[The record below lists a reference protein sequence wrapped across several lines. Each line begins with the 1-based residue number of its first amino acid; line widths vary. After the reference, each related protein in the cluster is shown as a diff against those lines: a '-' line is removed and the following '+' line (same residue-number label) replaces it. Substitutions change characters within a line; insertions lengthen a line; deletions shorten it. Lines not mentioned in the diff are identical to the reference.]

1 VKTEMRSLL
10 FLCFLSVSVVL
21 GNLQHQVD
29 PTDTSSLTQPLIVDP
44 NALSAAAAQ
53 NVANIAQ
60 ILADAPAS
68 ADDPPPAAN
77 QDDLA
82 NMLDA
87 GSGTGSTSTTSS
99 STDTSSTD
107 SSSDS
112 SDSSD
117 DSSSSDSSSSSA
129 DQTSAI
135 EKEIKLLTS
144 LVDHGKAIAAALPDK
159 EQRLKELA
167 AQLAAASSKQKAQGA
182 QAQLAEQKLLL
193 AQIQLKIAALKQK
206 LEDLETTQTKLQ
218 ASIDKVS
225 GAVDANDQVT
235 HQLNQEAAQA
245 SVGGTTSTGGAAPAA
260 AASFLDSQSVE
271 AVTRQAKQVL
281 GRAFAQRFK
290 DLIR

>member
-1 VKTEMRSLL
+1 
-10 FLCFLSVSVVL
+10 VVL

-29 PTDTSSLTQPLIVDP
+29 PTDTSSLTKPLIVDP
-44 NALSAAAAQ
+44 NALSEADAQ

-68 ADDPPPAAN
+68 ADDPPPSAN

-117 DSSSSDSSSSSA
+117 SSSDSSSSSA

-167 AQLAAASSKQKAQGA
+167 AQLAAANSKQKAQGA

-245 SVGGTTSTGGAAPAA
+245 SVGGTTSTGAAPAA
-260 AASFLDSQSVE
+260 ASSFLDSQSVE